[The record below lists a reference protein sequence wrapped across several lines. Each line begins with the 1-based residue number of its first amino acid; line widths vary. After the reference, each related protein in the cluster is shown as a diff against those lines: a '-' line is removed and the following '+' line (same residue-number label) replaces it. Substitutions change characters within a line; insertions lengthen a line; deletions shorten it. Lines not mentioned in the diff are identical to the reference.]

1 MTMDTLSLNEDYAC
15 KLCKVYMHD
24 LLDSPPCKP
33 KDRTEYSR
41 RLRPLLPE
49 LVETFA
55 GFIQD
60 IGPYLPV
67 PKGSDEYDIIDIC
80 SELGLLE
87 QIEVCLDMLSK
98 KGGFRNK
105 EFRDWLLEK
114 FIIVVKDLH
123 QIHRDHIM
131 TPFLYK
137 IRKIDCVAKVDIEL
151 EVNTLKPKTP
161 HLNIDSP
168 HVDSMQLR
176 IKIPTHC

>member
-1 MTMDTLSLNEDYAC
+1 MESYIINEDYAC

-33 KDRTEYSR
+33 KDRVEYNK

-49 LVETFA
+49 LVDTFA

-60 IGPYLPV
+60 IGSHLPL
-67 PKGSDEYDIIDIC
+67 PKGLDEYDIIDIC
-80 SELGLLE
+80 SEFGLLE
-87 QIEVCLDMLSK
+87 QMELCLDMLSER
-98 KGGFRNK
+98 GGFRNK

-123 QIHRDHIM
+123 QIHNEHIM

-137 IRKIDCVAKVDIEL
+137 IRKIKCV
-151 EVNTLKPKTP
+151 VNTVG
-161 HLNIDSP
+161 IDLEAE
-168 HVDSMQLR
+168 VDSLKTKILPAITNVDVKGLR
-176 IKIPTHC
+176 IKVPTEY

>member
-1 MTMDTLSLNEDYAC
+1 MGTTVNQEYAC

-33 KDRTEYSR
+33 KDRVEYTK

-49 LVETFA
+49 LVDTFA

-67 PKGSDEYDIIDIC
+67 PKNLDEYDIIDIL
-80 SELGLLE
+80 SEFGLVE
-87 QIEVCLDMLSK
+87 QLEVCLEMLSE

-114 FIIVVKDLH
+114 FIIVVKDLYH
-123 QIHRDHIM
+123 IHNDHIM

-137 IRKIDCVAKVDIEL
+137 IRKINCIADVDALKVSIPNDSIHIDI
-151 EVNTLKPKTP
+151 K
-161 HLNIDSP
+161 
-168 HVDSMQLR
+168 QLR
-176 IKIPTHC
+176 IKIPTV